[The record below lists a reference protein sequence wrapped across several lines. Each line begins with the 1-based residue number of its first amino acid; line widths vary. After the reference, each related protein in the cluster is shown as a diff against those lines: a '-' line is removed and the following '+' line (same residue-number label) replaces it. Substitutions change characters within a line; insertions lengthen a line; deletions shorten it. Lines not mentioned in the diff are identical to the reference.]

1 MARRSKYSA
10 ISLTESE
17 INYLKQISVSRT
29 AMYQTVQR
37 AKILLMN
44 NDGINVSEI
53 TRRIDVNR
61 KTVILCLDKC
71 LNYGVSQALEDL
83 PGRGRKAVIT
93 DDDKA
98 YVINYACQKPKDLG
112 YAQELWTHR
121 LLAQHIQM
129 HCVEEGHPI
138 LHNLSTS
145 TMNSILNAASIK
157 PHKVRYYLEKR
168 DECFDEKMN
177 DVLIVY
183 KQLEIQ
189 FENGEDNAIETISY
203 DEKPGIQ
210 AIANITPDLPVPP
223 EHGFIARDHEYKRLG
238 TLSLLAGMDLA
249 TGEIIPLVK
258 DRHRSTEFIE
268 FLKLLDNKYDKSRKI
283 RIILD
288 NHSIHSSKQTKAY
301 LETVPD
307 RFIFVF
313 TPKHGSWLN
322 LIEGFFSKFSRVC
335 LRGIR
340 VNSKQE
346 LEDRIYQYMN
356 EVNDMPVRPRWKY
369 RMDEIRV

>member
-1 MARRSKYSA
+1 MPKRSKYSE
-10 ISLTESE
+10 ILLTNSE
-17 INYLKQISVSRT
+17 INYLKEISVSRT
-29 AMYQTVQR
+29 TMYQTVQR
-37 AKILLMN
+37 AKILLMCN
-44 NDGINVSEI
+44 EGVCVTEI
-53 TRRIDVNR
+53 SRRMGVNR

-71 LNYGVSQALEDL
+71 LNLGVSQALEDL

-93 DDDKA
+93 DDDKT
-98 YVINYACQKPKDLG
+98 YIINFACQKPKDLG
-112 YAQELWTHR
+112 YAQELWTQR
-121 LLAQHIQM
+121 LLAQHIRL
-129 HCVEEGHPI
+129 HCVADGYPI

-145 TMNSILNAASIK
+145 TMNSILNDAKIK
-157 PHKVRYYLEKR
+157 PHKIRYYLEKR
-168 DECFDEKMN
+168 DDHFDEKMN
-177 DVLIVY
+177 DVLVVY

-189 FENGEDNAIETISY
+189 FESGEDDNITTVSY

-210 AIANITPDLPVPP
+210 AIANTTPDMPVTP

-238 TLSLLAGMDLA
+238 TLSLLAGLDLN

-258 DRHRSTEFIE
+258 ERHRSSEFIE
-268 FLKLLDNKYDKSRKI
+268 FLKLLDDKYEKSRKI

-301 LETVPD
+301 LATVPG

-322 LIEGFFSKFSRVC
+322 LIEGFFSKFSRAC

-340 VNSKQE
+340 VESKKE
-346 LEDRIYQYMN
+346 LENRIYQYMK
-356 EVNDMPVRPRWKY
+356 EVNEMPVRPRWKY
-369 RMDEIRV
+369 KMDEIRI